1 MTSQVIV
8 SGEEALARGAWQ
20 SGVAVVA
27 SYPGSPGSK
36 IVDLLIG
43 LAKKNPD
50 ELYVEWSVN
59 EKVAFDLAYG
69 ASLAGRRS
77 LVPIKTLGLNV
88 TMDSLM
94 VANLTGI
101 RAGLVIVAGDDPS
114 AWGSQNNQDSRVCGM
129 MAELPVLEP
138 ASPGEAF
145 RLIQS
150 AFDISEEHQLPV
162 IIRIV
167 RDFARMEESIKIKE
181 VRHHFAMPPLPREK
195 EKWKSIPVTVLQ
207 NHRELHRKLEE
218 IRKIFET
225 KTWNRIEG
233 SGQIGLITPGH
244 AYTKVRYIL
253 NHMIDPVPF
262 KVWKIETVFPL
273 PEKKAVEFLK
283 SLTMVIVIE
292 EGEQFIERKI
302 REIAGKNKILLD
314 VGGRLQKQVLQDAPL
329 REDSLFAL
337 LSQLSKSR
345 FPEGKSPSFS
355 SAGRKPSEAELSDT
369 CGYRIIF
376 DSLLDVLEQHQIPR
390 PLVIGEPGCSVR
402 LNLPPY
408 ELFDIRLGMGS
419 SIAIAAGMAL
429 AKPRQR
435 VLAVLGDSAFL
446 HTGVPA
452 LVDAAFHQSDCTV
465 LILDN
470 HVAGITGMQPSP
482 TSGITAMGMK
492 SSKLDLKTL
501 VKACGITKIFPIDSG
516 HPKKVKDTF
525 RKCLTGNGLNVIIAD
540 VDCGQCNNF

>member
-1 MTSQVIV
+1 MTSHVIV

-27 SYPGSPGSK
+27 SYPGSPSSG
-36 IVDLLIG
+36 IVASLIEM
-43 LAKKNPD
+43 AKNNPE

-69 ASLAGRRS
+69 ASLGGRRS
-77 LVPIKTLGLNV
+77 LVPVKTLGLNV
-88 TMDSLM
+88 AMDSLM

-101 RAGLVIVAGDDPS
+101 RAGLVIIAGDDPP
-114 AWGSQNNQDSRVCGM
+114 AWGSQNNQDTRVLGAS
-129 MAELPVLEP
+129 AELPVLEP

-145 RLIQS
+145 RLVQN

-167 RDFARMEESIKIKE
+167 RDFARMEESLKIRE
-181 VRHHFAMPPLPREK
+181 IRHHFMMPPLPRERD
-195 EKWKSIPVTVLQ
+195 KWNSIPVTVVQ
-207 NHRELHRKLEE
+207 NHRELHRKIDE
-218 IRKIFET
+218 IRKMFET
-225 KTWNRIEG
+225 KTWNKIEG

-253 NHMIDPVPF
+253 NHLVDPAPF
-262 KVWKIETVFPL
+262 KIWKIESVFPL

-283 SLTMVIVIE
+283 SVTVAIVIE

-302 REIAGKNKILLD
+302 REIIGKNKIPLE
-314 VGGRLQKQVLQDAPL
+314 VGGRLQKQVLPDAPL
-329 REDSLFAL
+329 REDSIFAL
-337 LSQLSKSR
+337 LSQLSQSKFS
-345 FPEGKSPSFS
+345 EGKKPSFPS
-355 SAGRKPSEAELSDT
+355 TGRKPSESELSAE
-369 CGYRIIF
+369 CGYRVIF
-376 DSLLDVLEQHQIPR
+376 DALLEVLEENQIPR

-408 ELFDIRLGMGS
+408 ELFDVRLGMGA

-435 VLAVLGDSAFL
+435 VLAVVGDSAFL
-446 HTGVPA
+446 HTGLPA
-452 LVDAAFHQSDCTV
+452 LIDASFHQADCTV

-470 HVAGITGMQPSP
+470 NVAGITGMQPSP
-482 TSGITAMGMK
+482 TSGKTATGATAAK
-492 SSKLDLKTL
+492 IDLKVL
-501 VKACGITKIFPIDSG
+501 VKACGVSKIYPVDSRY
-516 HPKKVKDTF
+516 PKKIKDTF
-525 RKCLTGNGLNVIIAD
+525 RKCLTGTGLNVIVAN
-540 VDCGQCNNF
+540 VDCRKCKNI